1 MFPAAQLTPPFRI
14 SQCTYRSMGSSKLN
28 GPGKV
33 SFFWGLTQA
42 VEMALYLCDELPQQA
57 IFNQVYARGADC
69 EKRTVDLAGF
79 SFHKYPEARKRA
91 YHLLQAAG
99 KPSVRTIKI
108 KKTPLKP

>member
-42 VEMALYLCDELPQQA
+42 VEMALYLCDEVPQQA

-69 EKRTVDLAGF
+69 EKQAVDLPGF
-79 SFHKYPEARKRA
+79 SFHKYPEARVRA
-91 YHLLQAAG
+91 YHLRKLLGTEAICFAF
-99 KPSVRTIKI
+99 R
-108 KKTPLKP
+108 L